1 MFLSKKGKEK
11 DTKILMFEIRLD
23 VDDVSKSNLL
33 ILKGKSWILETP

>member
-1 MFLSKKGKEK
+1 
-11 DTKILMFEIRLD
+11 MFEIRLD